1 MIVLFSLA
9 MFLSATLLF
18 MVEPMFGKMAL
29 PLLGGTPSVWNT
41 CMVFYQGALLAGYL
55 YAHLVPKWLGARRQ
69 AVFHLGLFLLVL
81 FTLPIGIFHGWTP
94 PANVNPFAWLLLL
107 LLMSM
112 GLPFFVVSTTA
123 PLLQKWFTYTGH
135 ASAQDPYFL
144 YGASNLGSLIAL
156 VAYPTL
162 IEPHLRLGNQSLA
175 WVVGYIGLVA
185 LVALCGV
192 MVWRASGKEDV
203 TLSAEAAS
211 LDGMNAL
218 IPGGTSLTISQRVWW
233 VLLAFA
239 PSSLLLGVTTYLS
252 TDIASLPLL
261 WILPL
266 IIYLLTFVLV
276 FARKPLVPHHVMVFL
291 EPFLIIAMAIIFFM
305 GLKGT
310 VWQNLPLHLLVLFGI
325 AMVCHGELM
334 QSRPAANHLTEFYL
348 WISFGGVLGGI
359 FNALLAPM
367 LFSSVVEYP
376 LIIVVACMLRP
387 SLRDA
392 NQKSHPVLW
401 DILLPLAL
409 GLLLLLLFLV
419 FQAMP
424 GKLKPVTILVTAS
437 LAGIICYRF
446 RYRARRFALSV
457 GVLVIAGMWFF
468 AQPDRV
474 LLRERNFFGVAK
486 VTVDPAGHYHTLRHG
501 YTVHGIQSLDPA
513 RRREPLSYYY
523 RNGPLGQVFA
533 SFSDSENRKEVAI
546 IGLGTGTIACYGQAG
561 QHFTFYE
568 INPAIERIA
577 EDPRYFT
584 FLRDCPAQV
593 KVILGDARLSMNSA
607 PDASYDMIILDAFS
621 SDAIP
626 IHLVTREAINLYLS
640 KLRPDGILV
649 FHISNN
655 YLNLKPVLGNLARDA
670 RLVSLYRAD
679 LRGDPKIKKLAS
691 EWVVMARKSED
702 LGGLVCDQLWQTL
715 NSQSGEALWTDDFS
729 NMLSVFKW
737 NSSNTDRWI
746 NSFTMLK

>member
-1 MIVLFSLA
+1 M
-9 MFLSATLLF
+9 
-18 MVEPMFGKMAL
+18 
-29 PLLGGTPSVWNT
+29 
-41 CMVFYQGALLAGYL
+41 
-55 YAHLVPKWLGARRQ
+55 
-69 AVFHLGLFLLVL
+69 
-81 FTLPIGIFHGWTP
+81 
-94 PANVNPFAWLLLL
+94 
-107 LLMSM
+107 
-112 GLPFFVVSTTA
+112 
-123 PLLQKWFTYTGH
+123 
-135 ASAQDPYFL
+135 
-144 YGASNLGSLIAL
+144 
-156 VAYPTL
+156 
-162 IEPHLRLGNQSLA
+162 
-175 WVVGYIGLVA
+175 
-185 LVALCGV
+185 
-192 MVWRASGKEDV
+192 
-203 TLSAEAAS
+203 
-211 LDGMNAL
+211 
-218 IPGGTSLTISQRVWW
+218 
-233 VLLAFA
+233 
-239 PSSLLLGVTTYLS
+239 TTYLS

-376 LIIVVACMLRP
+376 LIIVVACTLRP

-533 SFSDSENRKEVAI
+533 NFSDSENRKEVAI